1 MLHKVITLAN
11 FKGGV
16 GKSTSTA
23 AIGACLAMKGYKV
36 LLVDLDGQ
44 SNLTLY
50 YVPNAD
56 IMEDS
61 IFDTLV
67 SGKAIPII
75 NVKPNLDIVPS
86 SLEMSSAE
94 IAMTNTLAREQ
105 VLSRALSDVKVNYDF
120 ILIDCPPSLGIVTT
134 NAFIAADEIL
144 VPMTPELLP
153 LKGMKMLDSFVS
165 SLKVVRP
172 SVKLSGVFITRYNH
186 RKLNKAVSEAL
197 KKRYADITLNT
208 QTIQHFITMSKKNMD
223 ALLSNIMGEAIE
235 RPTEITVAE
244 TTQPDKAPL
253 SSKEKKK
260 DVPSRH
266 FTFICSTELANKVQA
281 IARKEGF
288 TIRALMEY
296 MMRQGVDSYESKH
309 GKIKKIKAKGVSDV
323 M

>member
-94 IAMTNTLAREQ
+94 IAMTR
-105 VLSRALSDVKVNYDF
+105 F
-120 ILIDCPPSLGIVTT
+120 
-134 NAFIAADEIL
+134 
-144 VPMTPELLP
+144 
-153 LKGMKMLDSFVS
+153 
-165 SLKVVRP
+165 
-172 SVKLSGVFITRYNH
+172 KLH
-186 RKLNKAVSEAL
+186 
-197 KKRYADITLNT
+197 
-208 QTIQHFITMSKKNMD
+208 
-223 ALLSNIMGEAIE
+223 
-235 RPTEITVAE
+235 
-244 TTQPDKAPL
+244 
-253 SSKEKKK
+253 
-260 DVPSRH
+260 
-266 FTFICSTELANKVQA
+266 
-281 IARKEGF
+281 
-288 TIRALMEY
+288 
-296 MMRQGVDSYESKH
+296 SYR
-309 GKIKKIKAKGVSDV
+309 KIKNAIYLSLCLFCLLRFTKIIIP
-323 M
+323 